1 MTRSPSDMPVAP
13 ADRDRQA
20 RDLVR
25 ALHLLEVTIWLDGGG
40 LNARPKSLLSQ
51 ELRDE
56 IEELKPELIELLK
69 TEGIEDVFTL
79 DAEEKQHSDGRTLP
93 RTPEEAAQQRDDADR
108 VREAGRRRYQ
118 GGMVV
123 INDRSNFGHYMT
135 LLVRERERR
144 EAIERG
150 EVPPAGR
157 YKTGWDLF
165 NRREYE

>member
-1 MTRSPSDMPVAP
+1 MPVAP
-13 ADRDRQA
+13 ADRHQQA

-118 GGMVV
+118 GGAVV
-123 INDRSNFGHYMT
+123 INDNSFGHYMT

-144 EAIERG
+144 EAVERG
-150 EVPPAGR
+150 ELPPQGYYQR
-157 YKTGWDLF
+157 KWDIF
-165 NRREYE
+165 G